1 MVAIYIL
8 ATTNV
13 EIAPGISDHEA
24 LIVKSNISV
33 QNSPTI
39 KRKIYLWHKADFSRI
54 NNLIADFTTSFL
66 DHPIDTSVQ
75 QLWDSYKA
83 LCTDCLNLVPTKIV
97 SSNSSNKSWATPLIK
112 RLSRRKQHLYNR
124 AKLSGLSE
132 DWNEYCTAKKLM
144 QKECQQAHRKYLSN
158 ILDSTSGRGQKNLWS
173 YVKSKRRDQVSIPS
187 LEVNGITVSD
197 AQDKAELFNQQFTH
211 YQK

>member
-1 MVAIYIL
+1 M
-8 ATTNV
+8 
-13 EIAPGISDHEA
+13 
-24 LIVKSNISV
+24 VKSAIRLL
-33 QNSPTI
+33 I
-39 KRKIYLWHKADFSRI
+39 
-54 NNLIADFTTSFL
+54 LIADFTTSFL

-158 ILDSTSGRGQKNLWS
+158 ILDSTSGRGQKT
-173 YVKSKRRDQVSIPS
+173 Y
-187 LEVNGITVSD
+187 GAT
-197 AQDKAELFNQQFTH
+197 
-211 YQK
+211 